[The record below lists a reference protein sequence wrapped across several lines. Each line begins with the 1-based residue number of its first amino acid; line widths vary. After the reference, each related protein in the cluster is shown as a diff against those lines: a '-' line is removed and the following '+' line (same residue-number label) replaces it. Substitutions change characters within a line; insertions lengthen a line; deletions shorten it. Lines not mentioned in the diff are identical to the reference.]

1 VAYFEWDKDLVIDDS
16 GPIDQDHLK
25 LIDLVNELH
34 TATSQGRG
42 QEVVRKIMG
51 ELMAYTKS
59 HFSREEGIMEHA
71 KFPQLATHKMLH
83 AEFVNHM
90 KKLQEK
96 HDSGSQTVAS
106 QLSALVRDWLSI
118 HIRERDKEFSFFQKK
133 NLGGKRT

>member
-1 VAYFEWDKDLVIDDS
+1 MAYFEWDKDLVIDDS

-25 LIDLVNELH
+25 LIHLVNELH

-42 QEVVRKIMG
+42 QEVVVKIMG
-51 ELMAYTKS
+51 ELMAYTQR
-59 HFSREEGIMEHA
+59 HFSREEGIMELA
-71 KFPQLATHKMLH
+71 KFPKLAQHKILH
-83 AEFVNHM
+83 AEFVNRL

-96 HDSGSQTVAS
+96 YDNGSQTVAS

-133 NLGGKRT
+133 SLSGKRT

>member
-1 VAYFEWDKDLVIDDS
+1 VAYFEWDKDLVIDDN

-42 QEVVRKIMG
+42 QEVVRKIMD
-51 ELMAYTKS
+51 ELMVYTKS
-59 HFSREEGIMEHA
+59 HFSREESIMEHA
-71 KFPQLATHKMLH
+71 KFPQLTAHKILH

-90 KKLQEK
+90 RKLQGKYEN
-96 HDSGSQTVAS
+96 GSQTVAS

-118 HIRERDKEFSFFQKK
+118 HIRERDKEFTFFQKK
-133 NLGGKRT
+133 NFGGKQT